1 MHWTRN
7 LCRALKVAESS
18 FHHWR
23 ARRGQPDGRIRANE
37 ADVRRAVKKLHR
49 QGRGSYGRP
58 RLLARLR
65 EEGYAIGG
73 NRLRRIMLEMG
84 LSGRSGRKGRK
95 RETVEQT
102 KTPPA
107 PNLLKREFVVDSP
120 NKVWTGDI
128 TEFRVG
134 HAKLYLAV
142 VIDLFSRTIVGWM
155 IADHRRCVLVID
167 AMKNAVRRRK
177 PAAHLIFH
185 SDQGAQYKATRF
197 IVMLRTLGIEQSMSR
212 RGNCWDNA
220 PTESFFATLKK
231 ELVYTRSWASRA
243 ELELAITKY
252 IAYYNR
258 RRLHT
263 TLGLKSP
270 RDYEHDH
277 AA

>member
-1 MHWTRN
+1 
-7 LCRALKVAESS
+7 
-18 FHHWR
+18 
-23 ARRGQPDGRIRANE
+23 
-37 ADVRRAVKKLHR
+37 
-49 QGRGSYGRP
+49 
-58 RLLARLR
+58 
-65 EEGYAIGG
+65 
-73 NRLRRIMLEMG
+73 MLEMG
-84 LSGRSGRKGRK
+84 LSGRSGRKRRK

-134 HAKLYLAV
+134 QAKLYLAV

-155 IADHRRCVLVID
+155 IADHMRCVLVID

-220 PTESFFATLKK
+220 VVESFFGTLKQ
-231 ELVYTRSWASRA
+231 ELVHEARWKSVSEARA
-243 ELELAITKY
+243 AIHEY
-252 IAYYNR
+252 IEVFYNR
-258 RRLHT
+258 KRLHSS
-263 TLGLKSP
+263 LGYLSP
-270 RDYEHDH
+270 AEFEAQRR
-277 AA
+277 AG

>member
-1 MHWTRN
+1 M
-7 LCRALKVAESS
+7 CRALKVAESS
-18 FHHWR
+18 FRHWR
-23 ARRGQPDGRIRANE
+23 TRRGQPDRRIRANE
-37 ADVRRAVKKLHR
+37 AEVRKAVKRLHR

-84 LSGRSGRKGRK
+84 LSGRSGRKRHK

-107 PNLLKREFVVDSP
+107 PNLLKREFIVDAP

-134 HAKLYLAV
+134 QAKLYLAV
-142 VIDLFSRTIVGWM
+142 VIDLFSRTVVGWM
-155 IADHRRCVLVID
+155 IADHMRCVLVID

-177 PAAHLIFH
+177 PVAYLIFH

-197 IVMLRTLGIEQSMSR
+197 TVMLRTLGIEQSMSR

-243 ELELAITKY
+243 ELELAINKY